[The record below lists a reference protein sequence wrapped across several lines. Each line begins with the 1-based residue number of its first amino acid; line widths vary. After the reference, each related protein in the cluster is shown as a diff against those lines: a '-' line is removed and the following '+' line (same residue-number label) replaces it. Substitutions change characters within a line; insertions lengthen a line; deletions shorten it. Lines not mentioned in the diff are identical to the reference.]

1 MKRKFIRTLVVV
13 LAAIAV
19 FVFICP
25 DDLLELDPAGPSEMV
40 LQSQE
45 TLPPHRNQSS
55 RLAPL
60 SKDIHSP
67 KSEMRAIP
75 LAFVLLSTSV
85 LRC

>member
-1 MKRKFIRTLVVV
+1 MRRKFIRTLVVV

-25 DDLLELDPAGPSEMV
+25 DDLLGLDPAGPSVMV
-40 LQSQE
+40 LQSPE
-45 TLPPHRNQSS
+45 KYPTHRNRSS

-67 KSEMRAIP
+67 KSEMGAIP
-75 LAFVLLSTSV
+75 LRFVFLSTSV